1 MRISTGQMYQQSV
14 SNILTKQTELARL
27 QAQIATGKR
36 ILSPSDDPAAS
47 AQVLDIENVTSQTD
61 QYQRNADM
69 VTSRLQLEETT
80 VSSASEV
87 LVRARELALQGR
99 SGQFS
104 NQDRSSLAVEVRQL
118 LNQMMSLANTRD
130 GNGEYLFS
138 GFQGK
143 SQPFALNSSTGNVDY
158 NGDQGAR
165 VVNVSPT
172 NAVADS
178 DPGSEVFMMIRN
190 GNGTFATSANAANTG
205 TGVINVGSV
214 SNAAAYAANDY
225 RIVFSS
231 ATTYDILDDT
241 NGSVVASAQ
250 TYSAGSTIS
259 FGGMSMVITGAPR
272 AGDEFNVNPS
282 ANQSVFETLQTL
294 AEALETPLT
303 SEAQNA
309 QFQNTLNRSIS
320 DLDQSQQRMLEVR
333 ASIGARENIIES
345 QKSFNDD
352 LNLQL
357 TGLRS
362 TLEDA
367 DIVDTASRLSLQ
379 LTTLQAAQSAF
390 AKMQNLSLFN
400 YL

>member
-47 AQVLDIENVTSQTD
+47 AQVLDIENATSQTD

-69 VTSRLQLEETT
+69 ITSRLQLEETT
-80 VSSASEV
+80 IASASDV
-87 LVRARELALQGR
+87 LTRARELALQGR
-99 SGQFS
+99 SGQYS
-104 NQDRSSLAVEVRQL
+104 DEERSYLAVEVRQL
-118 LNQMMSLANTRD
+118 LAQMMSLANTRD
-130 GNGEYLFS
+130 GNGEYLFA

-143 SQPFALNSSTGNVDY
+143 TQPFALNSTTGDVDY
-158 NGDQGAR
+158 NGDQGSR

-172 NAVADS
+172 NTVADA
-178 DPGSEVFMMIRN
+178 DPGSDVFMMIRN
-190 GNGTFATSANAANTG
+190 GNGSFATSVNGANTG
-205 TGVINVGSV
+205 TGVIDVGSV
-214 SNAAAYAANDY
+214 TDASAFTGNDY
-225 RIVFSS
+225 RIVFTS

-241 NGSVVASAQ
+241 SGSVVASAQ
-250 TYSAGSTIS
+250 SYASGSSIA
-259 FGGMSMVITGAPR
+259 FDGINVVIKGAPA
-272 AGDEFNVNPS
+272 AGDEFNISPS

-294 AEALETPLT
+294 AEALETPIVG
-303 SEAQNA
+303 ADHNA
-309 QFQNTLNRSIS
+309 RFQSLVSRTIA

-352 LNLQL
+352 LSLQL

-367 DIVDTASRLSLQ
+367 DIVETASKLSLQ
-379 LTTLQAAQSAF
+379 LTTLQAAQAAF
-390 AKMQNLSLFN
+390 ARMQNLSLFN